1 MRLFFLSYILIHFRL
16 FKKML
21 SDLVDDDLL
30 TGSVTVPTSTKTMVN
45 MTNTGKFK
53 DFSRLTGYI
62 DLVMTITYGI

>member
-1 MRLFFLSYILIHFRL
+1 
-16 FKKML
+16 ML

-53 DFSRLTGYI
+53 DFSRVTGYI

>member
-16 FKKML
+16 NKKML